1 MPYEEAVT
9 VAKRL
14 KMYRE
19 AVHHS
24 QFEAAEEIGIS
35 VEELSNLERCCTDPR
50 LSTLRK
56 TANYMGISVAALLT
70 PESSGTAVFGLLHYL
85 GITPK
90 YSGYFQTAQ
99 AVELCIEVPD
109 RLTLITKLVYAEV
122 GKRYGVNWMTVE
134 RNIRTVAKAAW
145 RNSPGAVEQ
154 LMGAKLS
161 THPKNVE
168 FITALAAKVKSGDYS
183 FLSG

>member
-85 GITPK
+85 GIFLGWRGLYPIH
-90 YSGYFQTAQ
+90 YAQ
-99 AVELCIEVPD
+99 IF
-109 RLTLITKLVYAEV
+109 RLFS
-122 GKRYGVNWMTVE
+122 N
-134 RNIRTVAKAAW
+134 
-145 RNSPGAVEQ
+145 GA
-154 LMGAKLS
+154 G
-161 THPKNVE
+161 
-168 FITALAAKVKSGDYS
+168 G
-183 FLSG
+183 